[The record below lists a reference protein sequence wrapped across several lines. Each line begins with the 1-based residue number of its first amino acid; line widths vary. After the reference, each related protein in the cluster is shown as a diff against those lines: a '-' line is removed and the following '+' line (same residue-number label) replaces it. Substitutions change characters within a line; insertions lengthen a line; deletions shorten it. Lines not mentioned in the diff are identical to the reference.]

1 MRQQYDATMRDTI
14 SKYRENGCCTVVA
27 LACTLDWSFGKA
39 HRHMKKYGRKNRRGM
54 NILQWLP
61 ALTDAA
67 NKDGKTVR
75 EYRSAE
81 GLTIKRFA
89 KENPKG
95 VFYVRVNKHALA
107 VVDGKMQDWT
117 AETAGR
123 RKILNCYKIE
133 G

>member
-1 MRQQYDATMRDTI
+1 
-14 SKYRENGCCTVVA
+14 
-27 LACTLDWSFGKA
+27 
-39 HRHMKKYGRKNRRGM
+39 M

-89 KENPKG
+89 KENPNG

-107 VVDGKMQDWT
+107 VVNGKMQDWT

>member
-1 MRQQYDATMRDTI
+1 MRQSFEPLRATI
-14 SKYRENGCCTVVA
+14 EKYKEHNCCTVVA

-39 HRHMKKYGRKNRRGM
+39 HRHMAKHGRKPRRGM

-67 NKDGKTVR
+67 EKDGKTVR

-89 KENPKG
+89 KENPNG

-107 VVDGKMQDWT
+107 VVNGKMQDWT

-123 RKILNCYKIE
+123 RKIINCYKIE